1 MKTLRTYEEI
11 KEEGVTSIG
20 YAIFS
25 GCTSLISIN
34 IPSNVIDIGNSTIPV
49 TTIICTIANS
59 EGHRY
64 AEENKQR
71 YIIDDEAPTVTFTP
85 NIGEKVQKEY
95 KVKVDVKDNLVGI
108 NKNCLKYQWTQ
119 REEEPTKE
127 SFTESFENGQAITKN
142 TEDGA
147 WYLWIYAE
155 DNVGNETITRSEAFH
170 FDNTAPNVNVEYST
184 KNPTR
189 ENVKV
194 TITSNEE
201 IQEVEGWTLSS
212 DKKILTKEYTENT
225 TENITIKDL
234 AGNETQVDIE
244 ITNID
249 KTLPEI
255 MIGDINQDGRIDIT
269 DFLMIKRHLVA
280 GNKTDWILTG
290 SSLEAAD
297 MNENGIVDIT
307 DMLMLKRAVVE
318 NM

>member
-11 KEEGVTSIG
+11 KEEETWDVSANGDGSVIAKWTLRDRTLTISGTGEIKDWIYDNPTEDWHDSQYTNLIQKVIIEEGVTSIGEYAFSGCSSLISITIPEGVTSIG

-142 TEDGA
+142 TGDGA
-147 WYLWIYAE
+147 WYL
-155 DNVGNETITRSEAFH
+155 
-170 FDNTAPNVNVEYST
+170 
-184 KNPTR
+184 
-189 ENVKV
+189 
-194 TITSNEE
+194 
-201 IQEVEGWTLSS
+201 
-212 DKKILTKEYTENT
+212 
-225 TENITIKDL
+225 
-234 AGNETQVDIE
+234 
-244 ITNID
+244 
-249 KTLPEI
+249 
-255 MIGDINQDGRIDIT
+255 
-269 DFLMIKRHLVA
+269 
-280 GNKTDWILTG
+280 
-290 SSLEAAD
+290 
-297 MNENGIVDIT
+297 
-307 DMLMLKRAVVE
+307 
-318 NM
+318 